1 MKNDN
6 DLVELEIR
14 QSEAIDAVLSTDQAV
29 EMGDGEEVLLHH
41 PENIEFHTARLPLLL
56 NHDQNRQIGI
66 VEGIRI
72 QGGKLLGKLRLA
84 SDQQSQEI
92 LQDIKDGIRQNLS
105 IGYQVLRSY
114 FDDMG
119 RKIVDKFRVMEVS
132 LVAILADKNAGIGR
146 SFEIHNE
153 DGNFFLRH
161 YNEVKPMEN
170 EKIESRSQKRSER
183 ERASEILALAKHHDL
198 MDLGLEYVDSGNSVE
213 SFRSAVLDR
222 IGNDKPLDIRRLS
235 YDLPKE
241 YSVVNAL
248 RGIQDVSARGL
259 EWEIS
264 QDLEKHQTKT
274 NANAVI
280 LDTRAMVG
288 SSDVV
293 QTNVDSQIQDFLQAR
308 SVIANLPVTRFSGLT
323 GDLKIPVG
331 SSASGFTALQTDGT
345 TQASETDITF
355 TSRDLTAK
363 RFGDV
368 VPLSYG
374 LLQQATP
381 DMESFVRRTIANTF
395 AQGYDDQIIGG
406 SGSGGNVLGILNTTG
421 INSVSCGGSDP
432 AFANILSCVSEIGA
446 DNVDLT
452 RLAWIV
458 NPANIDNLSTA
469 VKYSSTASPLL
480 DMNVMEGS
488 QVGTMMGYPVFA
500 TTKISADNYLLGDFS
515 HLAVGEFGGVE
526 VSMNPFFDDRRFIS
540 SLNAIFTFDAVAIHP
555 TAFCKLTKA

>member
-1 MKNDN
+1 MNLENDTF
-6 DLVELEIR
+6 ELEIR
-14 QSEAIDAVLSTDQAV
+14 NSEPIEATLSTDTPVQ
-29 EMGDGEEVLLHH
+29 MGESEEVLLHS

-56 NHDQNRQIGI
+56 NHDPAEQIGI
-66 VEGIRI
+66 VEGLRI
-72 QGGKLLGKLRLA
+72 MGNKLMGKIRLA
-84 SDQQSQEI
+84 SDDKAQEI
-92 LQDIKDGIRQNLS
+92 YQDIKDGIRENLS
-105 IGYQVLRSY
+105 IGYQVLRAH

-119 RKIVDKFRVMEVS
+119 RKIVTKYKVMEVS
-132 LVAILADKNAGIGR
+132 LVPIPADQNAGIGR
-146 SFEIHNE
+146 SIQCVQEN
-153 DGNFFLRH
+153 DNFFIRT
-161 YNEVKPMEN
+161 YQKEN
-170 EKIESRSQKRSER
+170 KMSENKQSRKEKNIER
-183 ERASEILALAKHHDL
+183 ERASEILSLAKHHDKL
-198 MDLGLEYVDSGNSVE
+198 ELGLEYVESGNSVE
-213 SFRSAVLDR
+213 EFRSVLLDS
-222 IGNDKPLDIRRLS
+222 IESKPLDVQRLS

-248 RGIQDVSARGL
+248 RGIEDVSARGL

-264 QDLEKHQTKT
+264 QDLEKHQEKS
-274 NANAVI
+274 NANAVL

-293 QTNVDSQIQDFLQAR
+293 QTSIDPRIQDFLQAK

-331 SSASGFTALQTDGT
+331 TSASGFTALQTDGT
-345 TQASETDITF
+345 TQASQTDITF
-355 TSRDLTAK
+355 TSRDLTAH

-381 DMESFVRRTIANTF
+381 DMEQFVRRTIANTF

-406 SGSGGNVLGILNTTG
+406 SGSSGNVRGILNTTG
-421 INSVSCGGSDP
+421 INTVSCSGSDP
-432 AFANILSCVSEIGA
+432 AFANILSCVTEIGA

-458 NPANIDNLSTA
+458 NPANLDNLSSA

-480 DMNVMEGS
+480 DMNVVEGG

-515 HLAVGEFGGVE
+515 HLAVGEFGGIE
-526 VSMNPFFDDRRFIS
+526 VAMNPFFDDRRFIQ

-555 TAFCKLTKA
+555 TAFCLMTKA

>member
-1 MKNDN
+1 MNLENDTF
-6 DLVELEIR
+6 ELEIR
-14 QSEAIDAVLSTDQAV
+14 NSEPIEATLSTDTPVQ
-29 EMGDGEEVLLHH
+29 MGESEEVLLHS

-56 NHDQNRQIGI
+56 NHDQAEQIGI
-66 VEGIRI
+66 VEGLRI
-72 QGGKLLGKLRLA
+72 MGNKLMGKIRLA
-84 SDQQSQEI
+84 SDDKAQEI
-92 LQDIKDGIRQNLS
+92 YQDIKDGIRENLS
-105 IGYQVLRSY
+105 IGYQVLRSH

-119 RKIVDKFRVMEVS
+119 RKIVTKYRVMEVS
-132 LVAILADKNAGIGR
+132 LVPIPADQNAGIGR
-146 SFEIHNE
+146 SIQCVQEN
-153 DGNFFLRH
+153 DNFFIRT
-161 YNEVKPMEN
+161 YQKEN
-170 EKIESRSQKRSER
+170 KMSEIQQSRKEKNIER
-183 ERASEILALAKHHDL
+183 ERASEILSLAKHHDKL
-198 MDLGLEYVDSGNSVE
+198 ELGLEYVESGESVE
-213 SFRSAVLDR
+213 EFRSVLLDSMES
-222 IGNDKPLDIRRLS
+222 KPLDIQRLS

-264 QDLEKHQTKT
+264 ADLEKHQEKS
-274 NANAVI
+274 NANAVL

-293 QTNVDSQIQDFLQAR
+293 QTSVDSRIHDFLQAK
-308 SVIANLPVTRFSGLT
+308 SIIANLPVTRFSGLT

-331 SSASGFTALQTDGT
+331 TSASGFTAIQTDGT
-345 TQASETDITF
+345 TQASQTDITF
-355 TSRDLTAK
+355 TSRDLTAH

-395 AQGYDDQIIGG
+395 AQGYDDQILGG
-406 SGSGGNVLGILNTTG
+406 SGSSGNVRGILNTTG
-421 INSVSCGGSDP
+421 INTVSCSGSDP
-432 AFANILSCVSEIGA
+432 AFANILSCVTEIGA

-458 NPANIDNLSTA
+458 NPANLDNLSSA

-480 DMNVMEGS
+480 DMNVVEGG

-515 HLAVGEFGGVE
+515 HLAVGEFGGIE
-526 VSMNPFFDDRRFIS
+526 VAMNPFFDDRRFIQ

-555 TAFCKLTKA
+555 TAFCLMTKA

>member
-1 MKNDN
+1 MNLENDTF
-6 DLVELEIR
+6 EMEIR
-14 QSEAIDAVLSTDQAV
+14 QSEPIEAVLSTDTPVQ
-29 EMGDGEEVLLHH
+29 MGDSEEVLLHH

-56 NHDQNRQIGI
+56 NHDQAEQIGI
-66 VEGIRI
+66 VEGLRI
-72 QGGKLLGKLRLA
+72 MGNKLMGKIRLA
-84 SDQQSQEI
+84 SDDKSQEI
-92 LQDIKDGIRQNLS
+92 LQDIKDGIRENLS
-105 IGYQVLRSY
+105 IGYQVIKSH
-114 FDDMG
+114 FDDLG
-119 RKIVDKFRVMEVS
+119 RKIVTKYRVMEVS
-132 LVAILADKNAGIGR
+132 LVPIPADKNAGIGR
-146 SFEIHNE
+146 TLECVHEN
-153 DGNFFLRH
+153 DNFFIRTF
-161 YNEVKPMEN
+161 KQEN
-170 EKIESRSQKRSER
+170 TMSEINQSRKEKNIER
-183 ERASEILALAKHHDL
+183 ERASEILSLANHHNK
-198 MDLGLEYVDSGNSVE
+198 MDLGLEYVESGSSVE
-213 SFRSAVLDR
+213 EFRSALLSSMES
-222 IGNDKPLDIRRLS
+222 KPLDIQKLS

-248 RGIQDVSARGL
+248 RGIQDVSARGV

-264 QDLEKHQTKT
+264 QDLEKHQNKSH
-274 NANAVI
+274 ANAVI
-280 LDTRAMVG
+280 LDTRAMVA
-288 SSDVV
+288 SSDVA
-293 QTNVDSQIQDFLQAR
+293 QTSVDSRIQDFLQAR

-331 SSASGFTALQTDGT
+331 TSASGFTALQTDGT

-355 TSRDLTAK
+355 TSRDLTAH

-381 DMESFVRRTIANTF
+381 DMENFVRRTIANTF

-406 SGSGGNVLGILNTTG
+406 SGSSGNVRGILNTTG

-458 NPANIDNLSTA
+458 NPANLDNLSTA

-480 DMNVMEGS
+480 DMNVVEGQ

-500 TTKISADNYLLGDFS
+500 TTKISPDNYLLGDFS

-526 VSMNPFFDDRRFIS
+526 ISMNPFFDDRRFIQ